1 MHTASLLMFLTF
13 PCITQLLEQ
22 PPQLAV
28 LAQERGTAGL
38 PGSEALRAG
47 PWAALQALSL
57 TVALGIPLAQSPRED
72 ASTSATP
79 LLREVCVIGKTQ
91 HMVHAAE
98 KEV

>member
-57 TVALGIPLAQSPRED
+57 TVALGIPLGTV
-72 ASTSATP
+72 ASGRRLYLCHTT
-79 LLREVCVIGKTQ
+79 
-91 HMVHAAE
+91 AAGSLCDWE
-98 KEV
+98 NPTHGSRC